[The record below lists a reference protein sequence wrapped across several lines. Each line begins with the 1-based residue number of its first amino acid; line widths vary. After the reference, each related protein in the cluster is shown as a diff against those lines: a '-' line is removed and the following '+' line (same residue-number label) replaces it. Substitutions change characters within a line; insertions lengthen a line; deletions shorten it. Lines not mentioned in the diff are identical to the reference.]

1 MEIMMD
7 LPSYMGNGGV
17 RQRFKIISGDLKWK
31 GEAEFAKPININ
43 VNKMRKLIEQSIRDA
58 KRGYTYRC
66 VGRMSKEYKY
76 LVNLEKDDE
85 EYFANISR
93 IEIYITD
100 NSGEKMAKIKI
111 NFDKLS

>member
-7 LPSYMGNGGV
+7 LPSYTGNGGV

-31 GEAEFAKPININ
+31 GEAVFDKPISVN
-43 VNKMRKLIEQSIRDA
+43 VNKMKKLIEQSIRDA

-66 VGRMSKEYKY
+66 VGRISEEYKY
-76 LVNLEKDDE
+76 HVSLVKDEK

-100 NSGEKMAKIKI
+100 NNGEKMAKIKI
-111 NFDKLS
+111 KLDELY